1 MGAMEVIIQPDRR
14 QASLLGTR
22 IIARL
27 VREKPDAV
35 LGFATGK
42 TPLMLYQFLIQM
54 HREQGLD
61 FGRVTAFNLDEYI
74 GLDPSHPAS
83 FHSYMW
89 KNLFSHIAIREER
102 VNIPNGM
109 APDIPA
115 ACREFEE
122 TIKSSG
128 GIDIQILGIGRDG
141 HIGFNEPSSSLT
153 SRTRIKTLTA
163 ETRKDHGEDFGGEK
177 NVPFHVITMG
187 LGTIMES
194 RTCLLLAFGKAKAR
208 PIAQTIEGPITA
220 MVPASILQLHQRA
233 IVLLDEEAATE
244 LKKTDYYRWVYSHKP
259 DWQKY

>member
-1 MGAMEVIIQPDRR
+1 MGAMEVIIQSDLR
-14 QASLLGTR
+14 QTSLLGAR

-42 TPLMLYQFLIQM
+42 TPLLLYQFLVQM

-61 FGRVTAFNLDEYI
+61 FGRITAFNLDEYI

-122 TIKSSG
+122 KIKSSG

-163 ETRKDHGEDFGGEK
+163 VTRKDQEEDFGGEEK
-177 NVPFHVITMG
+177 VPFHVITMG

-233 IVLLDEEAATE
+233 IVLLDEEAASE
-244 LKKTDYYRWVYSHKP
+244 LKKTDYYRWVYDHKP